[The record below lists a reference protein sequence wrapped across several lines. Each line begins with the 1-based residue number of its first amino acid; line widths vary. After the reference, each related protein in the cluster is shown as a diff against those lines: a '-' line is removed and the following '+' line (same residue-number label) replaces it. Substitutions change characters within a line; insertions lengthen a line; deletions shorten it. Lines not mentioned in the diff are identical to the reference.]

1 MMIMSLRFA
10 NSMGFDSNLVLM
22 REMWPLTSERIG
34 AKLLGSRKSVKEI
47 SYHKYVM
54 LLFIYTLNEI
64 FCKHNV
70 ISVEYIYQIL

>member
-47 SYHKYVM
+47 PYHKYVM

-64 FCKHNV
+64 SFHEKDF
-70 ISVEYIYQIL
+70 L